1 MRLSPYVSTIFYK
14 LNKCLL
20 QSFLRSLRQP
30 KRDQL
35 VNILECGSEIVLDI
49 NFYHYSS
56 LLLCVKSKVS
66 NFWYKNYGSGENA
79 IFWAILAKTNHYFHF
94 GLFLIQSFIN
104 FTWDVLQWAELGL
117 PLLLLLADVSEKRRF
132 RVPPLNIAF
141 TSSHAYTIT

>member
-1 MRLSPYVSTIFYK
+1 MFVAVIFEVIEATQKRSIGQYFGMWVW
-14 LNKCLL
+14 NYFRY
-20 QSFLRSLRQP
+20 QFLP
-30 KRDQL
+30 
-35 VNILECGSEIVLDI
+35 
-49 NFYHYSS
+49 FSS

-141 TSSHAYTIT
+141 TSSHAYTII